1 MNKKLLTLSV
11 AVLTSAVLLAGNQTI
26 KSLNKEDAK
35 SESTTVNEIS
45 NSIPATVDSST
56 VLPSESKAEAK
67 SVTVENQS
75 PAPSE
80 KQPEEKII
88 SASETEAIALG
99 KAGFSASEVYDKE
112 VDLDY
117 KKGAWVYEVSFEK
130 DYIDY
135 EYIIDAV
142 SGEVL
147 YSKSEPEYDYNKSVP
162 ATEESKQPSAAEKSE
177 VSESRISAK
186 EAEAIA
192 LKKAGFSAS
201 EVYDKDVELDYE
213 RGSWVYEVSF
223 EKDRTDYEYIIDAVS
238 GEILHSE
245 ADID

>member
-11 AVLTSAVLLAGNQTI
+11 AVLAAAVLLAGNQTI

>member
-11 AVLTSAVLLAGNQTI
+11 AVLAAAVLLAGNQTI

-45 NSIPATVDSST
+45 NSTPATVDSSMAP
-56 VLPSESKAEAK
+56 PSELKTEVQ
-67 SVTVENQS
+67 SVSTVENQS

-80 KQPEEKII
+80 KQSEEKKI
-88 SASETEAIALG
+88 SAAEAEAIALE
-99 KAGFSASEVYDKE
+99 KSGFSASEVYDKE

-117 KKGAWVYEVSFEK
+117 EKGAWVYEVSFEK
-130 DYIDY
+130 NYIDY

-147 YSKSEPEYDYNKSVP
+147 YSKAEPENDYKSVP
-162 ATEESKQPSAAEKSE
+162 ATKESEQPSADEKSE
-177 VSESRISAK
+177 AVESRISAK

-201 EVYDKDVELDYE
+201 EVYDREVELDYE
-213 RGSWVYEVSF
+213 RGSCVYDVSF